1 MHVINVF
8 RLSALFFL
16 FAIERGHADPDC
28 TALITTCL
36 SDANCGP
43 LAAAYRTNCLA
54 EFQGSSTTTTCSA
67 TCKNAWSAL
76 LLDAIGVDF
85 STCTCSESDDA
96 FVSCSIERTLF
107 SKTCLSKTIQPLCN
121 NVLGYCA
128 TRPNCVSLMP
138 AYFRSCNGTGNPN
151 KTCISEC
158 RSAVEPLAQNEVGAL
173 LGQCYCK
180 ADDMECKD
188 FQTVSL
194 DCGLITIVP
203 TGTEGPTG
211 SGSLP
216 GIAAFALVVVALVY
230 LLI

>member
-1 MHVINVF
+1 MRATSVQ
-8 RLSALFFL
+8 RLVLLLSLSVAIVHGAENCTTFISACL
-16 FAIERGHADPDC
+16 ADA
-28 TALITTCL
+28 T
-36 SDANCGP
+36 CGP
-43 LAAAYRTNCLA
+43 LATAYRTNCFGVL
-54 EFQGSSTTTTCSA
+54 STTCPTNCTSA
-67 TCKNAWSAL
+67 WTAL
-76 LLDAIGVDF
+76 VANTAGF
-85 STCTCSESDDA
+85 STCTCDDDDVLCTTEGA
-96 FVSCSIERTLF
+96 LY
-107 SKTCLSKTIQPLCN
+107 SKMCEMKTIRPLCN

-128 TRPNCVSLMP
+128 TRSNCVSLMP

-188 FQTVSL
+188 FQTVTH

-203 TGTEGPTG
+203 TGTTKPGQTEGP
-211 SGSLP
+211 SDSAALP
-216 GIAAFALVVVALVY
+216 RAAAFALVVVALVY

>member
-1 MHVINVF
+1 MRNVF

-28 TALITTCL
+28 TALLTACSNNGDCSRL
-36 SDANCGP
+36 VS
-43 LAAAYRTNCLA
+43 AYRTNCFA
-54 EFQGSSTTTTCSA
+54 ELEGSSTCSA
-67 TCKNAWSAL
+67 SCKNAWSAL

-85 STCTCSESDDA
+85 STCTCSESDVA

-107 SKTCLSKTIQPLCN
+107 SKTCLSKTVRPLCN

-128 TRPNCVSLMP
+128 SRKDCISLTP
-138 AYFRSCNGTGNPN
+138 AYFRSCNGTGNPS
-151 KTCISEC
+151 KTCTSEC
-158 RSAVEPLAQNEVGAL
+158 RSAVEPLAQNNVGAL

-203 TGTEGPTG
+203 TGTEEPTG
-211 SGSLP
+211 SGALP